1 LEIEMVLYQNLK
13 SEVLSHVRLLWCAI
27 ALACLPIG
35 MLAAAIQ
42 SHNPDEPEAIPI
54 VVSPYGFAPA
64 DLSIQAGSY
73 VFVVLN
79 RTGFDDITVYLE
91 RMSGNSVKDSPSQ
104 QEFRDSVGASRA
116 RLVKSTKLTPGMYRL
131 CVDKR
136 PAWISSIRVN

>member
-1 LEIEMVLYQNLK
+1 MFLYQNLK
-13 SEVLSHVRLLWCAI
+13 FEVLSRVRLVWCAI

-35 MLAAAIQ
+35 MLTAAIQ
-42 SHNPDEPEAIPI
+42 SHAHNPDVPEAIPI

-116 RLVKSTKLTPGMYRL
+116 RLVKSTKLTPGVYRL
-131 CVDKR
+131 RVDKR